1 MKHRRHFRN
10 ANDVAL
16 REAARIGALI
26 SDLDRRAQ
34 LLDRDIS
41 AEEEHAQLFDPSH
54 PAYPILARTLTERRD
69 NLRAHHRR
77 AGKATCQSS
86 CALLSLGSSLV
97 RIPAAGYESCQNFAT
112 AARFAAAEN
121 RRDL

>member
-41 AEEEHAQLFDPSH
+41 AEEEHALVFNLFDA
-54 PAYPILARTLTERRD
+54 AYPVLARTLAARRD
-69 NLRAHHRR
+69 NL
-77 AGKATCQSS
+77 KATIAMLEKRLPAFRNAPTSKNGPRAKSPSS
-86 CALLSLGSSLV
+86 T
-97 RIPAAGYESCQNFAT
+97 T
-112 AARFAAAEN
+112 A
-121 RRDL
+121 